1 MVVEVTIVNV
11 RNPSTSVE
19 SVTPVTENVITTGD
33 IGNKEELNVLEVI
46 GDELEEV
53 QVLTTSGETEEGLET
68 GGEIVPNAEAVS
80 AISDADV
87 VSAISNAD
95 AVSVIYA
102 EPPHHRNRKS
112 TVKDRKSKRNKHRH
126 TGNVSTRVK
135 RNSLEILA
143 KKKRESD
150 PKKRRV
156 SKQHSKENGDVEKE
170 GPQIPPQ
177 DEGENLTNWPGWNQR
192 HHKRHKRRKRRSKRR
207 RLRDG
212 KGRRYRTD
220 RVRRISSD
228 RPWSVYFIIVGLL
241 LAGFSVAGMVLCNHF
256 HQYSSTWASALVRY
270 ITLLLL
276 PTYNIIYLS

>member
-53 QVLTTSGETEEGLET
+53 LTTSGETEKGLET

-87 VSAISNAD
+87 VSAISDAD
-95 AVSVIYA
+95 AVSVISA

-112 TVKDRKSKRNKHRH
+112 TVKDIKSKRTKHRH

-135 RNSLEILA
+135 RNSLGRLA

-150 PKKRRV
+150 LMKRRV
-156 SKQHSKENGDVEKE
+156 SKQHSKENGEAEKE
-170 GPQIPPQ
+170 GPQIPQQ
-177 DEGENLTNWPGWNQR
+177 DEEEDLTNWPGWNQR

-212 KGRRYRTD
+212 KGRRYRRD
-220 RVRRISSD
+220 RVRRISTD

-256 HQYSSTWASALVRY
+256 HQYSSTWASALVRC
-270 ITLLLL
+270 ITLLL
-276 PTYNIIYLS
+276 PTYNIII